1 MSVCQG
7 PVIPTRH
14 PSFPPGTRHS
24 HPAPVIPGYDRES
37 RAAWIPD
44 RVGDDEGLVGD
55 DEGLVGDDGGL
66 VGDDEKRLDCP
77 AAQWAFWACKGNIS
91 VMGLAGD
98 GTKP

>member
-1 MSVCQG
+1 VG
-7 PVIPTRH
+7 DVGL
-14 PSFPPGTRHS
+14 PGTRHS